1 MKLEQLMNNI
11 AEIQKIRLVH
21 RGKTLYEG
29 MCGDCKGYDRM
40 TVGLIEADHRNPE
53 CIRINVYQRATY
65 KQ

>member
-11 AEIQKIRLVH
+11 ADIQKIRLVQ

-29 MCGDCKGYDRM
+29 MCGGCKGYDRM
-40 TVGLIEADHRNPE
+40 TVGLIESDRSDPE
-53 CIRINVYQRATY
+53 CIHINVYQRATY